1 MKRIFVCS
9 PYAGNTLE
17 NVKRAKRYCK
27 YVIAIGNSPIAPHLF
42 FPQFL
47 DDSSPTERSVGL
59 NAGLAWLE
67 KADELWIFD
76 SKPSP
81 GMTMEIAFAEA
92 HKIPCINKYQELEGL
107 DKAKFI

>member
-1 MKRIFVCS
+1 VKRIFVCS

-17 NVKRAKRYCK
+17 NIKRAKRYCK
-27 YVIAIGNSPIAPHLF
+27 YVLACGHAPIAPHLF
-42 FPQFL
+42 FPLFL
-47 DDSSPTERSVGL
+47 DDTSPTERSMGL

-67 KADELWIFD
+67 VCQELWVFD

-92 HKIPCINKYQELEGL
+92 HRIPVCEKWQELEGL